1 MSDLLQRLRAYAAAN
16 PTDVKVI
23 AETIQPAA
31 ELDAYEALARLS
43 SKWRK
48 RASAAA
54 DGQAIIDYT
63 ERAVRRCQTLRGLQ
77 APTLD
82 HEPFPLTR
90 RVVKV
95 CGVRVPAPR
104 GVRALWPGW

>member
-23 AETIQPAA
+23 AETIHHAA
-31 ELDAYEALARLS
+31 ELEAYEALARLS
-43 SKWRK
+43 AKWRK
-48 RASAAA
+48 RNAPAS
-54 DGQAIIDYT
+54 IPM
-63 ERAVRRCQTLRGLQ
+63 RNRTLRGFR
-77 APTLD
+77 APSLD

-95 CGVRVPAPR
+95 CGVCVPAPR
-104 GVRALWPGW
+104 APSASWPGW